1 MVALMGAEADAVC
14 GAGYGERSDERA
26 NIRNGYRRRDW
37 DTRTGSIS
45 LADRLC
51 WMAQALAWA
60 CSRPGPGR
68 PRPRP
73 ECPPCR
79 LASSTGSTDPF
90 RLVSAGP
97 KHELSRQD
105 TRVGNWFESDLGH
118 SNSP

>member
-14 GAGYGERSDERA
+14 GAGYRERSDERA

-60 CSRPGPGR
+60 CSPP
-68 PRPRP
+68 PRAQAAQGQDRSAH
-73 ECPPCR
+73 
-79 LASSTGSTDPF
+79 LAG
-90 RLVSAGP
+90 
-97 KHELSRQD
+97 
-105 TRVGNWFESDLGH
+105 
-118 SNSP
+118 